1 MTLGELLRGAHVNDG
16 DTGGLRRLSVV
27 DAAPVPHV
35 DGDDDEFPTVDVE
48 DHATVAHSESP

>member
-27 DAAPVPHV
+27 DAAPVAHV

-48 DHATVAHSESP
+48 DHAIVAHF